1 MQRLLT
7 NSHELQDFN
16 HFYRIFMGYGLP
28 IKSYKLFKNR
38 VHLTKAANVLMKY
51 RLCDIMA
58 WALCNDKSGPVPLH
72 KRRVFK
78 VLQRTVSFLPYSK
91 SINTYYSFKTFHS
104 MRSVKAVLNNTR
116 RHFVAAGPS
125 EESMDIHDDL
135 HDDQLSGCLNKLW
148 KKYHMFSESASKAII
163 GQTVALA
170 AYHICCLLEVDICS
184 PRAFNSSCNHF
195 SRVMGI

>member
-104 MRSVKAVLNNTR
+104 MSSYCWATYSAWNPRTLLGIFLAFLASARNVQRTVKMADKLPMHSQCTPNPSTR
-116 RHFVAAGPS
+116 MEVGILGILP
-125 EESMDIHDDL
+125 
-135 HDDQLSGCLNKLW
+135 
-148 KKYHMFSESASKAII
+148 I
-163 GQTVALA
+163 GMT
-170 AYHICCLLEVDICS
+170 
-184 PRAFNSSCNHF
+184 
-195 SRVMGI
+195 